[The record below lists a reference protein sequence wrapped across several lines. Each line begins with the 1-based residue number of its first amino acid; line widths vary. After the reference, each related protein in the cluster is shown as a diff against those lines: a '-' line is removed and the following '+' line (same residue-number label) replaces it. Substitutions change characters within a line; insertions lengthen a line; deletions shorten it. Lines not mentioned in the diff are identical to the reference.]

1 MAEQNYQ
8 PQVRD
13 TSNGANVH
21 TYIPRADGSILIGG
35 VVYIP
40 QAGGATATV
49 PVAVATLVA
58 TPVATHVTAPVPV
71 AQPYVIPPGGPA
83 VPAVTVPLTSASP
96 QLPFFPYAIASY
108 HPTPWY
114 RYMPASA
121 FLHLSFPP
129 PLNPKDPKLKSV
141 SSLNNQFSTLNL
153 PIRLLSTTR
162 PSPPNPFTTATQQC
176 TSNNQPS
183 TPSDSPPT
191 RCKLL
196 NWPLLRA
203 SRWTRVRR

>member
-35 VVYIP
+35 VVYTP
-40 QAGGATATV
+40 QAGVTTTTA
-49 PVAVATLVA
+49 PVAVA

-71 AQPYVIPPGGPA
+71 AQTYVIPPGGPA

-96 QLPFFPYAIASY
+96 HLPFFPYAIASY
-108 HPTPWY
+108 HPSPWY

-121 FLHLSFPP
+121 SLHLSFPP
-129 PLNPKDPKLKSV
+129 PLNPRDPKLTSV
-141 SSLNNQFSTLNL
+141 FRLNSQLSTLN
-153 PIRLLSTTR
+153 PPTQLLSTKR

-183 TPSDSPPT
+183 TPSDSPPV

-196 NWPLLRA
+196 N
-203 SRWTRVRR
+203 